1 MKLYAKTDNGEKRK
15 VKAVFKCIDGKI
27 VKLKKNT
34 PAYFAAI
41 EEGVKQGVI
50 SFGT

>member
-15 VKAVFKCIDGKI
+15 VKDIYKCIDGKL

-41 EEGVKQGVI
+41 EAGVKQGVI
-50 SFGT
+50 FFGT

>member
-15 VKAVFKCIDGKI
+15 VKAVYKCIDGKP

-41 EEGVKQGVI
+41 EECVKQGVI
-50 SFGT
+50 FFGT